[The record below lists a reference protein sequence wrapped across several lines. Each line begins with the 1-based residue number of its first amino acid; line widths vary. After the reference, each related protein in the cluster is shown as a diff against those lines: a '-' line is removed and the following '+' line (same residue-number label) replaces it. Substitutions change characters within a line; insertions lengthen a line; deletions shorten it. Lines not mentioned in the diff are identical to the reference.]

1 MSKLYFILRIN
12 DCLEDV
18 LIKSINKFTPNSEI
32 YIFDNSDKE
41 PFTYRQKNIVYLDKN
56 SKHMYELNNK
66 IRLINASEYPIS
78 SEDEFVG
85 FVCGIVSQDHDLEQ
99 VYLASFMDV
108 AYIKDRTLVEN
119 VVKKLDRISDQ
130 FKVDFIISVSLD
142 ASELSEY
149 MQSKVIVSL

>member
-1 MSKLYFILRIN
+1 MIQLIVGEKGKGKTKHL
-12 DCLEDV
+12 LEKV
-18 LIKSINKFTPNSEI
+18 
-32 YIFDNSDKE
+32 
-41 PFTYRQKNIVYLDKN
+41 
-56 SKHMYELNNK
+56 
-66 IRLINASEYPIS
+66 NASEYPIS

-99 VYLASFMDV
+99 VYLDSFMDV

>member
-1 MSKLYFILRIN
+1 MIQLIVGEKGKGKTKHL
-12 DCLEDV
+12 LEKV
-18 LIKSINKFTPNSEI
+18 NASAKTSNG
-32 YIFDNSDKE
+32 
-41 PFTYRQKNIVYLDKN
+41 NIVYLDKN
-56 SKHMYELNNK
+56 SKHMHELNNK

-99 VYLASFMDV
+99 VYLDSFMDV

>member
-1 MSKLYFILRIN
+1 MIQLIVGEKGKGKTKHL
-12 DCLEDV
+12 LEKV
-18 LIKSINKFTPNSEI
+18 NASAKTSNG
-32 YIFDNSDKE
+32 
-41 PFTYRQKNIVYLDKN
+41 NIVYLDKN

-99 VYLASFMDV
+99 VYFDSFMDV
-108 AYIKDRTLVEN
+108 AYIKDRTKVEDI
-119 VVKKLDRISDQ
+119 VKKLDKISEQ

>member
-1 MSKLYFILRIN
+1 MIQLIVGEKGKGKTKHL
-12 DCLEDV
+12 LEKV
-18 LIKSINKFTPNSEI
+18 NASAKTSNG
-32 YIFDNSDKE
+32 
-41 PFTYRQKNIVYLDKN
+41 NIVYLDKN

-99 VYLASFMDV
+99 VYLASSMDV

>member
-1 MSKLYFILRIN
+1 MIQLIVGEKGKGKTKHL
-12 DCLEDV
+12 LEKV
-18 LIKSINKFTPNSEI
+18 NASAKTSGG
-32 YIFDNSDKE
+32 
-41 PFTYRQKNIVYLDKN
+41 NIVYLDKN

-78 SEDEFVG
+78 SEEEFVG

-99 VYLASFMDV
+99 VYFDSFMDV
-108 AYIKDRTLVEN
+108 AYIKDRTRVEN

-142 ASELSEY
+142 SSELSEY